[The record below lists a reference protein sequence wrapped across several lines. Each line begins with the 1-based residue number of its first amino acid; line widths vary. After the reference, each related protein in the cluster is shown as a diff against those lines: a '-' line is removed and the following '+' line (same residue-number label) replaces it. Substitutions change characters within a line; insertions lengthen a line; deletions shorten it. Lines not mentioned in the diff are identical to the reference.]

1 MGEARNEVSRIREA
15 GDHPPGRAV
24 PPGRRVHFGQA
35 GHSEDHLLS
44 LVRSLSGL
52 CDAGL
57 EDRNSSPGRVWNRI
71 PDDVR
76 GQIIDLALE
85 ETQLSPRELAVRFTD
100 TRGYFI
106 SEASVYRL
114 LKAHDLITSP
124 AFVVIKAADEF
135 RDKTTAPNQLWQTDF
150 TYLKV
155 IGWGWFYLSTILD
168 DYSRYIIAWK
178 LCTNMTAD
186 DVTATLKLALEAS
199 GCNRANVVHKPRL
212 LSDNGSSYISGDLV
226 EWLEDHGMDHVRGAP
241 YHPQTQGKIER
252 WHQTLKNRILLEN
265 YYLPGDLENQ
275 ISAFVDHYNNQRYHE
290 SIGNVTPAD
299 AYFGRHTAIIEKRKK
314 IKKLTCPSHLFH
326 LSQKP
331 WNFASPPD
339 TLSGMHKIIEI
350 FADRAALH
358 TEILA
363 LRQQVAVLKRKRPRP
378 SLRKADRVF
387 WVILSCLWPGWRHA
401 LVIVRPETVIGWHRK
416 GFRLFWTWKSRR
428 GKPGR
433 PPVSR
438 EIRHLVRRMSRENTR
453 WGAPRIHGELLKLG
467 FSISQAAVSKYMVR
481 YPSPPSQSWR
491 TFLTNHAD
499 CLASI
504 DFFVV
509 PTATFHL
516 LFGFIVLHHE
526 RRQIVHFGVTANP
539 TMAWVAQQIREAFPW
554 GTAPR
559 YLIRDRDGA
568 YGQSFRSTVTAMGV
582 EEVVTAPRSPWQNPY
597 VERLIGSVRREC
609 LDHSI
614 ILNERHLRRIL
625 GSYLDY
631 YHGSRTHLSLGKDT
645 PDGRPVQ
652 PAGSGTALSR

>member
-1 MGEARNEVSRIREA
+1 MRYPASEKLEIIRLVEQSHLGVGSTLDKLGIPKTTFYRWYDRFLA
-15 GDHPPGRAV
+15 
-24 PPGRRVHFGQA
+24 FG
-35 GHSEDHLLS
+35 
-44 LVRSLSGL
+44 
-52 CDAGL
+52 DAGL

-100 TRGYFI
+100 TRGYFV

-199 GCNRANVVHKPRL
+199 GCNRANVVHKPKL
-212 LSDNGSSYISGDLV
+212 LSDNGSSYISGDLA

-314 IKKLTCPSHLFH
+314 DQKTDHPKPPLEPSKPSGLTSNKDEPD
-326 LSQKP
+326 
-331 WNFASPPD
+331 PPY
-339 TLSGMHKIIEI
+339 
-350 FADRAALH
+350 
-358 TEILA
+358 
-363 LRQQVAVLKRKRPRP
+363 
-378 SLRKADRVF
+378 
-387 WVILSCLWPGWRHA
+387 
-401 LVIVRPETVIGWHRK
+401 ET
-416 GFRLFWTWKSRR
+416 
-428 GKPGR
+428 
-433 PPVSR
+433 
-438 EIRHLVRRMSRENTR
+438 
-453 WGAPRIHGELLKLG
+453 
-467 FSISQAAVSKYMVR
+467 
-481 YPSPPSQSWR
+481 
-491 TFLTNHAD
+491 
-499 CLASI
+499 
-504 DFFVV
+504 
-509 PTATFHL
+509 
-516 LFGFIVLHHE
+516 
-526 RRQIVHFGVTANP
+526 
-539 TMAWVAQQIREAFPW
+539 
-554 GTAPR
+554 
-559 YLIRDRDGA
+559 
-568 YGQSFRSTVTAMGV
+568 RSTVPFVLMGGSNKKYEKWSNGMWVTDSGV
-582 EEVVTAPRSPWQNPY
+582 EGLIVACIAEAVNKSQEQHESLVLEMSFGGIKDSSKAKGRNAWHGIVSLLRQSVYGRLAGYEDANRRRPARSCST
-597 VERLIGSVRREC
+597 RC
-609 LDHSI
+609 
-614 ILNERHLRRIL
+614 
-625 GSYLDY
+625 
-631 YHGSRTHLSLGKDT
+631 
-645 PDGRPVQ
+645 
-652 PAGSGTALSR
+652 AGSSAARRSSAAGHRPARWG